1 MGDPKARIL
10 VVEGDPLVGRML
22 VECLRPLEV
31 EAWAVDSGGEALAEV
46 QAAAPDLI
54 LLDVILPDTD
64 GFTVAARLR
73 DDAATRDVPVIIVTT
88 ATRVE
93 DRAKS
98 LELGAADCITKPFY
112 YEEVRAR
119 VQGVLQRAAAARA
132 ARAAEAQASTSA
144 ALPAGL
150 QGSLQ
155 QLSLPLVIQMLEME
169 RKSGALHVEGGGQA
183 GVLHLDEGQIV
194 CAEWKGHTGEFAAFR
209 LIRMTNGV
217 FRFAPGDGP
226 PPVRDIQSNNQ
237 HLLMEA
243 MRRQDEGE
251 RILERLSA
259 RDRPLRTTARLA
271 AMLGNRRPAGDLKQL
286 LDLLDGRRTLLEIL
300 DQVPDDLRI
309 LEGLARLEERGLIET
324 A

>member
-1 MGDPKARIL
+1 MVQQVLPEHHAFAGPGAPVGGQRAQRLQPELERI
-10 VVEGDPLVGRML
+10 
-22 VECLRPLEV
+22 
-31 EAWAVDSGGEALAEV
+31 
-46 QAAAPDLI
+46 
-54 LLDVILPDTD
+54 
-64 GFTVAARLR
+64 
-73 DDAATRDVPVIIVTT
+73 
-88 ATRVE
+88 
-93 DRAKS
+93 RAKHK
-98 LELGAADCITKPFY
+98 GD
-112 YEEVRAR
+112 
-119 VQGVLQRAAAARA
+119 
-132 ARAAEAQASTSA
+132 AQAMNSA
-144 ALPAGL
+144 VMALYKENKVNPAG
-150 QGSLQ
+150 GC
-155 QLSLPLVIQMLEME
+155 LPLVIQMLEME